1 MIDVFTTT
9 VTKHDSVTIHYFT
22 ENSLSTNIT
31 RKVYT
36 LLNKKRVRKLQQ
48 YYKALHS
55 LLRNRILPATRLSL
69 NETQLLPSP
78 SRSPSPLFH
87 QPKKAEIYG

>member
-1 MIDVFTTT
+1 MIDVFAIT
-9 VTKHDSVTIHYFT
+9 VTKHDSVIIHYFT
-22 ENSLSTNIT
+22 ENSLSSNIT
-31 RKVYT
+31 REVYT
-36 LLNKKRVRKLQQ
+36 LLNKKKVHNLQQ

-69 NETQLLPSP
+69 NETQLSPSP
-78 SRSPSPLFH
+78 SRNPSPLFH